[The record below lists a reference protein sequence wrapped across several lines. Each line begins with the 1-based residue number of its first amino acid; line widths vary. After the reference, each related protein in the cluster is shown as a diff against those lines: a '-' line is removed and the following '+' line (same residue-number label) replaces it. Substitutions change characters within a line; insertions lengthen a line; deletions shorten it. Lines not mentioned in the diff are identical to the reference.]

1 MFNNNIILFF
11 ELSLQCMEH
20 EKGTKNQNTEE
31 RLKEAARIEF
41 MRRGYAAAK
50 IRDIAKAA
58 DTNLALLNYYFRS
71 KEKLFQI
78 VMAENVDKLF
88 ANILPVLNDTNTT
101 LEEKL
106 VLISKHYTEM
116 LLAEPSLPIFVLN
129 EIQTN
134 PEGFGNQIK
143 FNESIMQSNYISQLA
158 ETDQET
164 NPVHHLITYLGMIL
178 FPFIMKPVMQAT
190 GAVPAEKF
198 LATIKQREKLA
209 PQWMMTLLNQ
219 KV

>member
-1 MFNNNIILFF
+1 
-11 ELSLQCMEH
+11 MEQ
-20 EKGTKNQNTEE
+20 EKQTQHQNTEE

-41 MRRGYAAAK
+41 MRKGYAAAK
-50 IRDIAKAA
+50 IRDIANAA

-88 ANILPVLNDTNTT
+88 ANILPALNDGSTT
-101 LEEKL
+101 LKEKL

-134 PEGFGNQIK
+134 PEGFGNQIR
-143 FNESIMQSNYISQLA
+143 FNETIMKSNYLSQLA
-158 ETDQET
+158 EADQET
-164 NPVHHLITYLGMIL
+164 DPVNHLITYLGMIL

-190 GAVPAEKF
+190 GAVSSEKF
-198 LATIKQREKLA
+198 TAIIRQREKLA
-209 PQWMMTLLNQ
+209 PQWMMSLLNLNNA
-219 KV
+219 

>member
-1 MFNNNIILFF
+1 MKQ
-11 ELSLQCMEH
+11 ETATDH
-20 EKGTKNQNTEE
+20 PNTEA
-31 RLKEAARIEF
+31 RLKEAARAEF
-41 MRRGYAAAK
+41 IRKGYAAAK

-88 ANILPVLNDTNTT
+88 ANILPVLNDTATT

-106 VLISKHYTEM
+106 VLIARDYTAM
-116 LLAEPSLPIFVLN
+116 LLREPSLPIFVLN

-134 PEGFGNQIK
+134 PEGFGNQIR
-143 FNESIMQSNYISQLA
+143 FNENVMNSHYLSQLA
-158 ETDQET
+158 AADPETE
-164 NPVHHLITYLGMIL
+164 PIHHLITYLGMVL

-190 GAVPAEKF
+190 GAVSSDTFTAM
-198 LATIKQREKLA
+198 IKTREKQA
-209 PQWMMTLLNQ
+209 PLWMMSVLELSNTKESQ
-219 KV
+219 R

>member
-1 MFNNNIILFF
+1 
-11 ELSLQCMEH
+11 MEH
-20 EKGTKNQNTEE
+20 EKQTPHQNTEE

-41 MRRGYAAAK
+41 MRKGYAAAK

-78 VMAENVDKLF
+78 VMAENIDKLF
-88 ANILPVLNDTNTT
+88 ADILPALNDSSST
-101 LEEKL
+101 LKEKL
-106 VLISKHYTEM
+106 VLISKHYTTM

-134 PEGFGNQIK
+134 PEGFGNQIR
-143 FNESIMQSNYISQLA
+143 FNETIMKSHYLSQLA
-158 ETDQET
+158 AADRETD
-164 NPVHHLITYLGMIL
+164 PVHHLITYLGMIL

-190 GAVPAEKF
+190 GAVSSEQFTAIIQK
-198 LATIKQREKLA
+198 REKLA
-209 PQWMMTLLNQ
+209 PEWMMTLLNLSDASL
-219 KV
+219 